1 MKIGLY
7 QNAPKHTEIMGTF
20 IEFCKVIGAE
30 CIIYSV
36 ADIDRYS
43 FVNYYVALMGYRKIT
58 FKQPDEIIK
67 DYVKLDKIIVNT
79 NSDLL
84 PKDFEQKKEIW
95 HKIVYVSHQNYHSKK
110 FMINNITVSPTITG
124 EHYEKYMSKCIL
136 PIYKSNNYVLK
147 KKQNIYAVVGALRE
161 HGHDREIRHL
171 LKICGKYKNSGNVM
185 IYLFMRK
192 DDFKRF
198 KARCPSLVDNPIVR
212 IFKGLGSEEML
223 DILKNVKFIM
233 PLARDGGWFHTQRL
247 TGTIPLA
254 LNNNI
259 PLIIDKKLND
269 IYGLKGNVCYNF
281 DEGDVDFLNKFEVS
295 LSIDDELYG
304 RMTEKVIKC
313 KNRIVDENVSKL
325 KDFLKGVEENNEELT
340 VEVEADNTV
349 KTDNAVMN
357 EITIDKPMDKIIN
370 AVKKDKK
377 AISEDM
383 FGINNSIDRIINS
396 SRGNLE
402 NTESQLIKNMKK
414 ESKNK
419 PVVPKIVSTVGMSK
433 EHIERVENE
442 KQQRE
447 IEMKLEEEREKQ
459 REIEMRLK
467 EEREKQQREVE
478 MRLEEEREKQQRDI
492 MNIVNNMKNNTMNG
506 MNNTLGNMDLGKII
520 ENQRIIM
527 NDLQLIKSKLFN
539 F

>member
-43 FVNYYVALMGYRKIT
+43 FVNYYVGLMGYRKVT

-124 EHYEKYMSKCIL
+124 EHYEKYMSRCIL
-136 PIYKSNNYVLK
+136 PIYKSNNYVMK

-198 KARCPSLVDNPIVR
+198 KARCPSLVDNPIVK

-281 DEGDVDFLNKFEVS
+281 DDGDVDFLSKFDVS
-295 LSIDDELYG
+295 LSIDDDLYG

-313 KNRIVDENVSKL
+313 KNRIVDENVCKL

-340 VEVEADNTV
+340 VEVEADNSNMGNNSV
-349 KTDNAVMN
+349 MANNAVKN

-396 SRGNLE
+396 SKGNLE

-414 ESKNK
+414 ESKKK
-419 PVVPKIVSTVGMSK
+419 PIVPKIVSTVGMSK
-433 EHIERVENE
+433 EVMEKKELER
-442 KQQRE
+442 QRE
-447 IEMKLEEEREKQ
+447 IEEAEISERE
-459 REIEMRLK
+459 RMMEA
-467 EEREKQQREVE
+467 EKQKIIAS
-478 MRLEEEREKQQRDI
+478 MGINNHSHSSNMTMSNSDI
-492 MNIVNNMKNNTMNG
+492 NRV
-506 MNNTLGNMDLGKII
+506 I
-520 ENQRIIM
+520 ENQRIII